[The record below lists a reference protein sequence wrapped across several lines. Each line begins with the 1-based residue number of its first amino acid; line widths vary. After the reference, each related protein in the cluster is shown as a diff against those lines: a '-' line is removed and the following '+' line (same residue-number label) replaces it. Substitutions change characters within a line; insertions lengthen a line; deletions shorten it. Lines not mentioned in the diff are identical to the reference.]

1 MIQKNALINQIET
14 TKGEEMEELL
24 RRYYVDE
31 HLTQYQIAKELNV
44 SYLTVI
50 RWLKRA
56 GIHSRKLVL

>member
-14 TKGEEMEELL
+14 TKGEEIEELL